1 MVSLARE
8 VASRSATAGS
18 ESSVLRFQREERAM
32 SDVGRMSVAEPVG
45 KVLADQVGSGHP
57 VALGHR
63 GVSFVDPWTDRR
75 S

>member
-1 MVSLARE
+1 
-8 VASRSATAGS
+8 
-18 ESSVLRFQREERAM
+18 VLVCQQL
-32 SDVGRMSVAEPVG
+32 V
-45 KVLADQVGSGHP
+45 DQVSSGHP

>member
-1 MVSLARE
+1 LAKFG
-8 VASRSATAGS
+8 AGQRAHLGLHQLG
-18 ESSVLRFQREERAM
+18 EQPGQTVPQHISVLISHEL
-32 SDVGRMSVAEPVG
+32 V
-45 KVLADQVGSGHP
+45 DQVSSGHP

>member
-1 MVSLARE
+1 M
-8 VASRSATAGS
+8 T
-18 ESSVLRFQREERAM
+18 
-32 SDVGRMSVAEPVG
+32 DVGRMSVAELVG
-45 KVLADQVGSGHP
+45 KVLADQVGGGHP